1 MQYYAFLQALSAVIT
16 SVVFNLNYL
25 ITTFSQSGHTL
36 VHLTYSHYVYILMF
50 IYHLKAHILLF
61 KMN

>member
-25 ITTFSQSGHTL
+25 KTTFSQSGHTS
-36 VHLTYSHYVYILMF
+36 VHHNLLSLFFYFYVYISS
-50 IYHLKAHILLF
+50 
-61 KMN
+61 